1 MNIAPVQQSQSF
13 KAVDYS
19 CVSVMDRENF
29 VKDNLKRLNLLGKYY
44 DIRLTSLYCNQP
56 DVAILDIDVKP
67 LKKGL
72 GFFKS
77 LFRPTGNSTFFAGYK
92 LLHDKL
98 KIKEEFL
105 GKVHEAIADLG
116 HQVKLH
122 K

>member
-1 MNIAPVQQSQSF
+1 MNIAPVKSSQNF
-13 KAVDYS
+13 KALDFS
-19 CVSVMDRENF
+19 CVSVDDREGI
-29 VKDNLKRLNLLGKYY
+29 VKDNLKRLKLLAKHY

-77 LFRPTGNSTFFAGYK
+77 LFRPIGNSTFYAGYK
-92 LLHDKL
+92 VLHDKL

-105 GKVHEAIADLG
+105 GKVYEAIADLG